1 MKKRAAS
8 LLLALILVLSG
19 CGARQTGEASSEQ
32 RAESAAL
39 TWQEQFDL
47 GVRYLG
53 EENYE
58 EAIIAFQ
65 AAITIDPK
73 RPESYAKLAD
83 VYVARKDTDAALA
96 ILQQGYEA
104 TGDASLQEYRTTLEL
119 KKNPWPALTAEQQAM
134 FRALA
139 DATRS
144 FDRAAVSEIMQ
155 SEAYYYFYEEFPYTR
170 HNRYDYGD
178 NGGFDMT
185 TDDGETYSF
194 SYWRDNDDELDFWF
208 HIYEEGQYYRASFW
222 TPYLYEEEKRSYDLG
237 NFSIGRWSGEYN
249 NNENG
254 PFEQVSWNV
263 ADDASEYRVTTGT
276 ALNGIRVGT
285 ETRTAYRSS
294 GEIAYYVLE
303 FDQEGNLIYDSTQ
316 LKQRE
321 NGRTYLEYTL
331 SDGKIRAVRPDHYP
345 MDATTNAW

>member
-1 MKKRAAS
+1 M
-8 LLLALILVLSG
+8 
-19 CGARQTGEASSEQ
+19 
-32 RAESAAL
+32 AESAAL

-185 TDDGETYSF
+185 TDDGETYVF
-194 SYWRDNDDELDFWF
+194 SYWRNEENDELQFSF
-208 HIYEEGQYYRASFW
+208 YIYEEEEYYEVLVIYKGDSTSHF
-222 TPYLYEEEKRSYDLG
+222 E
-237 NFSIGRWSGEYN
+237 IGRWRGEIK
-249 NNENG
+249 NENG
-254 PFEQVSWNV
+254 PFKHLSWIESPNYDS
-263 ADDASEYRVTTGT
+263 AYRVTEGT

-285 ETRTAYRSS
+285 ETRTEYRSN
-294 GEIAYYVLE
+294 GESAYYVVE
-303 FDQEGNLIYDSTQ
+303 FDQEGNLIYDSAQ
-316 LKQRE
+316 LEKRE
-321 NGRTYLEYTL
+321 VDDTTWVKYTL
-331 SDGKIRAVRPDHYP
+331 SDG
-345 MDATTNAW
+345 TTDMVYAERGSWSAGIVW